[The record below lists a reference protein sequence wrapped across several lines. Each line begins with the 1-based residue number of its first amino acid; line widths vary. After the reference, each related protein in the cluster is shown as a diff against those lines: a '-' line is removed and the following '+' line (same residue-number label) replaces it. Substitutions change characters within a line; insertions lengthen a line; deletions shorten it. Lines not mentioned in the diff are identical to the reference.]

1 MAKGFYSDDSVGQ
14 DRTLGYGVYEDIEC
28 EQQTIGS
35 LIIQRQRR
43 NGRWCLIIQGLRIRC
58 GQVVGLVYVELRAG

>member
-1 MAKGFYSDDSVGQ
+1 MAKGFYSDDSVDQ
-14 DRTLGYGVYEDIEC
+14 DRTLGYGVYADIEC

-43 NGRWCLIIQGLRIRC
+43 NGRWCLVIQGLWISC